1 MKSNKNLVL
10 LGMMSSGK
18 STIGRLLAH
27 KLSLKFFDID
37 TVIENKTKMEISEIF
52 EKKGEILFRDL
63 EEKITLQFLNKINCI
78 ISLGG
83 GGFINKVIRE
93 KIQKKAIPIWL
104 DWNPKTLIS
113 RIRKNNKRP
122 VTLNL
127 NDNELNDLIIS
138 RSKIYSKSKYKI
150 NCENMTRTEI
160 IKKII
165 QIYETI

>member
-1 MKSNKNLVL
+1 MKLNKNVVLV
-10 LGMMSSGK
+10 GMMGAGK
-18 STIGRLLAH
+18 SSLGQLLA
-27 KLSLKFFDID
+27 KSLNFEHIDID
-37 TVIENKTKMEISEIF
+37 NIIENKTKMKISEIF
-52 EKKGEILFRDL
+52 EKKGEVLFRDL

-93 KIQKKAIPIWL
+93 ETQKKAIPIWL

-113 RIRKNNKRP
+113 RIRKNNRRP

-150 NCENMTRTEI
+150 NCENMTKTEI

-165 QIYETI
+165 QIYETF